1 MVKIQNICFDAT
13 VNKTVGNE
21 QSFFKVA
28 PLSETVTEEKAKP
41 VIVEKDN
48 VQQTASETTKPLEEE
63 TEELQ
68 ALKEKYLPMIR
79 TNYKIA
85 IREVCRE
92 TADNNNLSEQ
102 DVDAIASL
110 IYEEFEKKMELSK
123 EWDTMLD
130 KFKRILPEE
139 LWATAMKHQIISNI
153 NKVQVYK
160 PQMVE
165 IFNEVYSA
173 FKEAEKTS
181 TTSTSVAVVGEKL
194 ENHGR
199 GKNKH

>member
-130 KFKRILPEE
+130 KFKKILPEE